1 MTGEQIVT
9 LCVGLSNAVLAILVA
24 IFSYTLF
31 NKREKIYLKKQ
42 ETIYRALTLCDKYLS
57 WLNFYSNGVK
67 DEDPTRNLDD
77 TTLSVTEE
85 ARSVYNNLLCSCE
98 SKELIETFLDLIVR
112 GNNSLDKYNC
122 FRNLCRKE
130 LGLKEL
136 DDLSKKEIFFSTIS
150 TDDLTMHS
158 QTKTFNKKELQ

>member
-9 LCVGLSNAVLAILVA
+9 LCVGLANAVLAILVA

-42 ETIYRALTLCDKYLS
+42 EAIYRALTLCDKYLS
-57 WLNFYSNGVK
+57 WLNFYNNGVK
-67 DEDPTRNLDD
+67 DEDPTRNLND

-98 SKELIETFLDLIVR
+98 SKELIETFLDLVIR
-112 GNNSLDKYNC
+112 GSHSLDKYNC
-122 FRNLCRKE
+122 FRNLCRRE

-136 DDLSKKEIFFSTIS
+136 DNLSKKEIFFSTIS
-150 TDDLTMHS
+150 TDDLKKHS
-158 QTKTFNKKELQ
+158 QNI